1 MAMSDIFQIK
11 PSFYGVGIDLI
22 ALWKRIRRQPPNV
35 VEKVALR
42 FIELFEQHGVV
53 VTQIPKLLPGIELAQ
68 LSSPA
73 SLLPALTN
81 DVLNA
86 ACTLFGVRREWLE
99 GASEQIYEHRYCY
112 KSPTRFFDELASIE
126 RRAMVAPV
134 RALTT
139 QKQLD
144 LHAPTSQRVE
154 LVMVEVAGWLGD
166 EAIESYR
173 PFSDGWEW
181 GYPPCRL
188 QLKAMIREYGS
199 PVPLFQVTQREMD
212 LIYLGGII
220 PKSLMC
226 GALCTDPSLE
236 DYCMSF
242 ERNRQA
248 REVEELEE
256 VISYHQQWFPR

>member
-1 MAMSDIFQIK
+1 MSDIFQIK
-11 PSFYGVGIDLI
+11 PSFYGIGIDLI
-22 ALWKRIRRQPPNV
+22 ALWKRIRRQPPSG

-53 VTQIPKLLPGIELAQ
+53 VTQIPRLLPGIDLAQ
-68 LSSPA
+68 MSSPA
-73 SLLPALTN
+73 SLLPTLTN
-81 DVLNA
+81 DVLSA
-86 ACTLFGVRREWLE
+86 ACALFGVRREWLE

-112 KSPTRFFDELASIE
+112 KSPARFFDELTSIE
-126 RRAMVAPV
+126 RPAMVAPV

-144 LHAPTSQRVE
+144 LGAPTSQRIE
-154 LVMVEVAGWLGD
+154 LVMVEIAGWLGD

-199 PVPLFQVTQREMD
+199 PVPLFQVTQGEMD
-212 LIYLGGII
+212 LLYSGGII
-220 PKSLMC
+220 PKSLMR

-248 REVEELEE
+248 REVEELDE
-256 VISYHQQWFPR
+256 VVSLQRQWFPR

>member
-1 MAMSDIFQIK
+1 MENDIFQLK
-11 PSFYGVGIDLI
+11 PNIYGFGIDLV
-22 ALWKRIRRQPPNV
+22 ALWKRYKQKRNP

-53 VTQIPKLLPGIELAQ
+53 VTQIPRLLPGIELAQ

-86 ACTLFGVRREWLE
+86 ACALFGVRREWLE

-112 KSPTRFFDELASIE
+112 KSPTRFFDELTSIE
-126 RRAMVAPV
+126 RRAMVAPI

-144 LHAPTSQRVE
+144 LRAPTSQRIE
-154 LVMVEVAGWLGD
+154 LVMVEIAGWLGD
-166 EAIESYR
+166 EEIESYR

-199 PVPLFQVTQREMD
+199 PVPLFQVTQREID
-212 LIYLGGII
+212 LIYSGGII
-220 PKSLMC
+220 PKSLMR
-226 GALCTDPSLE
+226 GALCTDPSLD

-256 VISYHQQWFPR
+256 VISLQRQWFPR

>member
-1 MAMSDIFQIK
+1 MAMGDIFQIK

-22 ALWKRIRRQPPNV
+22 ALWRWIRRQRPSV
-35 VEKVALR
+35 VDKVALR

-53 VTQIPKLLPGIELAQ
+53 VTQIPRLLPSIELAQ

-86 ACTLFGVRREWLE
+86 ACALFGVRREWLE
-99 GASEQIYEHRYCY
+99 GDSEQIYEHRYCY
-112 KSPTRFFDELASIE
+112 KSPSRFFDELTSIE
-126 RRAMVAPV
+126 RPAMIAAV
-134 RALTT
+134 RALTS

-144 LHAPTSQRVE
+144 LHAPTSQRIE

-166 EAIESYR
+166 EEIESYR

-199 PVPLFQVTQREMD
+199 PVPLFQVTQREID
-212 LIYLGGII
+212 LIYSGGII
-220 PKSLMC
+220 PKSLMRS
-226 GALCTDPSLE
+226 ALCTDPSLD

-242 ERNRQA
+242 EKNVHA
-248 REVEELEE
+248 REVDELEE
-256 VISYHQQWFPR
+256 AISHQSQWFPR